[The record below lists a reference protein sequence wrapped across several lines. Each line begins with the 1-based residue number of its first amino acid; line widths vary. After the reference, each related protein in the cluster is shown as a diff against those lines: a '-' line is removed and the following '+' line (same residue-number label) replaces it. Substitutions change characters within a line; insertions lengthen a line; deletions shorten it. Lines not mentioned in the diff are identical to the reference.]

1 MSIYALGTA
10 HTVEQLLESGRDYP
24 SESVCLNPFCTK
36 PVSYAVHHAGR
47 RQLFCSP
54 RCRLQYRD
62 YRNHLTAERTQL
74 VSHIKSCEVPRR
86 TKVIL
91 GRQLNQLD
99 WSLVLFPPTDWVKQ
113 FD

>member
-47 RQLFCSP
+47 RQL
-54 RCRLQYRD
+54 LG
-62 YRNHLTAERTQL
+62 L
-74 VSHIKSCEVPRR
+74 VHE
-86 TKVIL
+86 
-91 GRQLNQLD
+91 
-99 WSLVLFPPTDWVKQ
+99 
-113 FD
+113 